1 MFHGLAWSIVSEF
14 WLPSKKN
21 LDLAKKPKVA
31 PFTNMALFEWYD
43 KFKQPSISTA
53 SDAIWTST
61 CCQTMNAH

>member
-1 MFHGLAWSIVSEF
+1 MFHGLARSIVSEF

-21 LDLAKKPKVA
+21 LDLVKKPKVA

-43 KFKQPSISTA
+43 KLKQPPISTA